1 MALGFRAPEAGI
13 SDPEVDA
20 RIAERQAARQRR
32 AFAKRDEIRKELAEH
47 GIIIEDS
54 KDGSVRWKRK

>member
-1 MALGFRAPEAGI
+1 LGFAPGESGI
-13 SDPEVDA
+13 SDAEVEA
-20 RIAERQAARQRR
+20 KIGERQAARQRR
-32 AFAKRDEIRKELAEH
+32 DFARSDEIRKELAER